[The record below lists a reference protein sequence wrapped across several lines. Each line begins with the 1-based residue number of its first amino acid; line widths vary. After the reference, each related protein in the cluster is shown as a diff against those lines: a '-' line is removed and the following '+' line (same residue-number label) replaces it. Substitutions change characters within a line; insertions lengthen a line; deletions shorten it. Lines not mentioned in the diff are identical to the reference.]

1 MYVAPYT
8 PGFGVPGAPAL
19 HVFFIKQS
27 DIIVIARHEVFF
39 YALQLTEYPWDEN
52 LFFLRLRDNYV
63 TVMIS
68 ENFIAGWNLHEGTV
82 FKYFS
87 LKKCEHYFLT
97 AARKQFC
104 FKYEKL

>member
-52 LFFLRLRDNYV
+52 
-63 TVMIS
+63 
-68 ENFIAGWNLHEGTV
+68 
-82 FKYFS
+82 
-87 LKKCEHYFLT
+87 
-97 AARKQFC
+97 
-104 FKYEKL
+104 